1 MSLLDD
7 FAAVEFSGL
16 TPSEIE
22 TLVINAY
29 ETASGN
35 TVYPGDPVRLF
46 LESNAYVIS
55 LLVAYINETGRQQFL
70 AHAVGPHLDLIGAMV
85 DTARLPA
92 SAARTVLRF
101 SVAEALAWPVLIP
114 QGTRVNTGDGNTELT
129 FATDETATISAGAL
143 SADVPATCMAVGA
156 QGNGLVSGQLNR
168 LVDPLA
174 YVADVRNVLT
184 SRLGADIEDDA
195 GYQARI
201 RLAPERF
208 SVAGPTGAYRYHALA
223 AHQDISDVAVWCP
236 TPGTVDVRPV
246 MTGGELPPENILEMV
261 RERLSAEDVRPLTD
275 TVIVAAPEP
284 VEYAVAGS
292 WWLRKADE
300 PLAASVTKAVEAA
313 LEEYRVW
320 QRSAPGRDINPTRLI
335 ALLERAGAKRVELAS
350 PAYLKLEKRQIARE
364 TAINLMFM
372 GIEDD

>member
-7 FAAVEFSGL
+7 FAAVDFSGL

-101 SVAEALAWPVLIP
+101 SVAEALAWPVFIP

-174 YVADVRNVLT
+174 YVADVRNVET

-223 AHQDISDVAVWCP
+223 VHQGISDVAVWCP

-284 VEYAVAGS
+284 VEYAVAGT

>member
-7 FAAVEFSGL
+7 FAAVDFSGL

-101 SVAEALAWPVLIP
+101 SVAEALAWPVFIP

-174 YVADVRNVLT
+174 YVADVRNVET

-208 SVAGPTGAYRYHALA
+208 SVAGPTGAYRYPALA
-223 AHQDISDVAVWCP
+223 VHQGISDVAVWCP

-284 VEYAVAGS
+284 VEYAVAGT